1 MICGTG
7 IGMSIAANKVA
18 GIRCALCHDYY
29 TAQMCR
35 RHNDANVIAMGGR
48 VTGLEV
54 MKQMVLAFLST

>member
-1 MICGTG
+1 
-7 IGMSIAANKVA
+7 MSIAANKVV

-35 RHNDANVIAMGGR
+35 KHNDANVIAMGGR

-54 MKQMVLAFLST
+54 MKQMTLAFLST